1 MLPPATAKEEQAGR
15 VLIVKTYNIPSENVQ
30 YCISLNNSRLTKTM
44 FVNKYYP
51 CGKFEIYGVENQ
63 NKRDS
68 VSIWTNGYF
77 EG

>member
-1 MLPPATAKEEQAGR
+1 M
-15 VLIVKTYNIPSENVQ
+15 VKTYNIPLKNVK
-30 YCISLNNSRLTKTM
+30 YCILLNYSRLAKTM

-51 CGKFEIYGVENQ
+51 CGKFEINGVENQ